1 MINKLLNGFNTA
13 TQISHLVNT
22 FSEMNQEEK
31 AQRAN
36 DIIKNHIGFAASAGL
51 IPIPGADLAAV
62 TAVQLNMLRQLA
74 KQYDIKFM
82 ESIGK
87 NIITAIAGSSIA
99 RVAAS
104 LVKIIPGVGTVVGEM
119 SMAAMS
125 AASTYALGKMFARH
139 FANGGTFDDFDM
151 RSSKKVYEEELKN
164 GKKVGN
170 VIAKDE
176 ATEGVSK
183 STTTDDLVTQ
193 LKKLSELKDAGV
205 LSDDEFQQ
213 MKSKLLDKF

>member
-1 MINKLLNGFNTA
+1 MIDKLLYGFNTA
-13 TQISHLVNT
+13 TQISNIVNT

-36 DIIKNHIGFAASAGL
+36 DIIKNHVGFAASAGL

-82 ESIGK
+82 ENIGK
-87 NIITAIAGSSIA
+87 NIITAVAGSSVA

-139 FANGGTFDDFDM
+139 FANGGTFDNFDIK
-151 RSSKKVYEEELKN
+151 SSKKVYDEELKN
-164 GKKVGN
+164 GKKV
-170 VIAKDE
+170 AD
-176 ATEGVSK
+176 TEGVSK
-183 STTTDDLVTQ
+183 TTTTDDLVTQ

-205 LSDDEFQQ
+205 LSDAEFQQ
-213 MKSKLLDKF
+213 MKAKLLDKF

>member
-1 MINKLLNGFNTA
+1 MIHRLLTGYNTA
-13 TQISHLVNT
+13 NRISNIINSL
-22 FSEMNQEEK
+22 SEMNQAEK
-31 AQRAN
+31 DQNVN
-36 DIIKNHIGFAASAGL
+36 DIIKNHVGYAASAGL

-74 KQYDIKFM
+74 KQYDVKFM

-87 NIITAIAGSSIA
+87 TIITAVGGSSIA
-99 RVAAS
+99 RIAAS

-125 AASTYALGKMFARH
+125 AATTFALGKMFTRH
-139 FANGGTFDDFDM
+139 FDNGGNFENFDI

-164 GKKVGN
+164 GKKV
-170 VIAKDE
+170 VD
-176 ATEGVSK
+176 TEGVAK
-183 STTTDDLVTQ
+183 NNNTDDLVTQ
-193 LKKLSELKDAGV
+193 LKKLSDLKEAGV
-205 LSDDEFQQ
+205 LSEAEFQQ

>member
-1 MINKLLNGFNTA
+1 MIDKLLYGFNTA
-13 TQISHLVNT
+13 TQISNIVNT

-31 AQRAN
+31 AQKAN
-36 DIIKNHIGFAASAGL
+36 DVIKNHIGFAASAGL

-74 KQYDIKFM
+74 NLYDIKFM
-82 ESIGK
+82 ENIGK

-125 AASTYALGKMFARH
+125 AASTFALGKMFARH
-139 FANGGTFDDFDM
+139 FANGGNFENFDM
-151 RSSKKVYEEELKN
+151 KSSKKVYDEELKN
-164 GKKVGN
+164 GKKV
-170 VIAKDE
+170 AD
-176 ATEGVSK
+176 TEGVSK
-183 STTTDDLVTQ
+183 TTTTDDLVTQ

-205 LSDDEFQQ
+205 LSDAEFQQ
-213 MKSKLLDKF
+213 MKAKLLEKF

>member
-1 MINKLLNGFNTA
+1 MIDKLLYGFNTA
-13 TQISHLVNT
+13 TQISNIVNT
-22 FSEMNQEEK
+22 FSEMNQEER
-31 AQRAN
+31 AQKAN

-74 KQYDIKFM
+74 NLYDIKFM
-82 ESIGK
+82 ENIGK

-125 AASTYALGKMFARH
+125 AASTFALGKMFARH
-139 FANGGTFDDFDM
+139 FANGGNFENFDM
-151 RSSKKVYEEELKN
+151 KSSKKVYDEELKN
-164 GKKVGN
+164 GKKV
-170 VIAKDE
+170 AD
-176 ATEGVSK
+176 TEGVSK
-183 STTTDDLVTQ
+183 TTTTDDLVTQ
-193 LKKLSELKDAGV
+193 LKKLSDLKDAGV
-205 LSDDEFQQ
+205 LSDAEFQQ
-213 MKSKLLDKF
+213 MKAKLLEKF

>member
-1 MINKLLNGFNTA
+1 MIDKLLYGFNTA
-13 TQISHLVNT
+13 TQISNIVNT

-31 AQRAN
+31 AQKAN
-36 DIIKNHIGFAASAGL
+36 DVIKNHIGFAASAGL

-74 KQYDIKFM
+74 NLYDIKFM
-82 ESIGK
+82 ENIGK

-125 AASTYALGKMFARH
+125 AASTFALGKMFARH
-139 FANGGTFDDFDM
+139 FANGGNFENFDM
-151 RSSKKVYEEELKN
+151 KSSKKVYDEELKN
-164 GKKVGN
+164 GKKV
-170 VIAKDE
+170 AD
-176 ATEGVSK
+176 TEGVSK
-183 STTTDDLVTQ
+183 TTTTDDLVTQ
-193 LKKLSELKDAGV
+193 LKKLSDLKDAGV
-205 LSDDEFQQ
+205 LSDAEFQQ
-213 MKSKLLDKF
+213 MKAKLLEKF